1 MYGLVYPRAT
11 VVPRSGKTSL
21 YACVTIPDALRPLLK
36 NRRQIYKTLFTPDR
50 REAYERLSGAE
61 AEIWRYLDQA
71 QVSGLTVVAN
81 PKVSENMQS
90 SLFIGGYCYSSKA
103 IDKPYDT
110 CFFDFLTK
118 F

>member
-1 MYGLVYPRAT
+1 MYGLVYLRAT

-36 NRRQIYKTLFTPDR
+36 NRRQIYKSLFTPDR

-71 QVSGLTVVAN
+71 QVSALAVVAS

-90 SLFIGGYCYSSKA
+90 SLFIGGFATRPKLSISPMTHA
-103 IDKPYDT
+103 PFI
-110 CFFDFLTK
+110 F
-118 F
+118 